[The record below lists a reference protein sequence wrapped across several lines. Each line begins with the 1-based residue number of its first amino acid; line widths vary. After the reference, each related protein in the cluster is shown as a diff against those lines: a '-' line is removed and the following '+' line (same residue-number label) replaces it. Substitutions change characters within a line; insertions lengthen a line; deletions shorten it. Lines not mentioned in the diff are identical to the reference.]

1 MANHLKEGNMPK
13 ESDFQKKVIKW
24 LRSKGCLV
32 LKYEANATTR
42 VGVADVFFCKEG
54 FYGFLECKKAKNS
67 PVRPGQKEFIDK
79 VDNWSYGKI
88 IFPENWPET
97 RKELDQML

>member
-1 MANHLKEGNMPK
+1 MPK
-13 ESDFQKKVIKW
+13 EADFQKKVIQW
-24 LRSKGCLV
+24 LKSKGCIT

-42 VGVADVFFCKEG
+42 VGIPDVFFCKEG

-67 PVRPGQKEFIDK
+67 PIRPGQKEFIEK

-88 IFPENWPET
+88 IYPENFDEVK
-97 RKELDQML
+97 KELEEILRS